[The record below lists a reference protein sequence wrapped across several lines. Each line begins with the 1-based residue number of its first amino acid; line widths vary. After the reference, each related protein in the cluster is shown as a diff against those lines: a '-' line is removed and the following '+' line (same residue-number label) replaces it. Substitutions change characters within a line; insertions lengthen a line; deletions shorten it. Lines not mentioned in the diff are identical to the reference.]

1 MKSPDEEFSWPLSEL
16 PDIRTAGRFPLDD
29 RQYDTTYHSATHAL
43 HVHMYD
49 ATLRLGERTIQLH
62 PGDLTVSPAGVQS
75 GYDLPTPGHHWC
87 VHFAQVEPKPG
98 EASAA
103 LPIHLPLGSL
113 GEHAGQR
120 IMSIAQTRAGGPDP
134 LATAAASAAMLELL
148 LWVAMQ
154 AAVAQRSSSAL
165 AATRGF
171 AAAERVAA
179 LMHERLEEPLSI
191 PDLAAEVDLTQNYL
205 ARIFRVR
212 YGMTMPRFL
221 LTCRMDHAK
230 HLLAHTAI
238 PVSKVAARA
247 GMPDVQHF
255 NKQFRKLVGVSPSAY
270 RSRNAR

>member
-1 MKSPDEEFSWPLSEL
+1 M
-16 PDIRTAGRFPLDD
+16 
-29 RQYDTTYHSATHAL
+29 
-43 HVHMYD
+43 
-49 ATLRLGERTIQLH
+49 
-62 PGDLTVSPAGVQS
+62 
-75 GYDLPTPGHHWC
+75 
-87 VHFAQVEPKPG
+87 
-98 EASAA
+98 
-103 LPIHLPLGSL
+103 
-113 GEHAGQR
+113 
-120 IMSIAQTRAGGPDP
+120 RAGGTDP
-134 LATAAASAAMLELL
+134 LASAAASAAMLELL

-165 AATRGF
+165 AATRGL
-171 AAAERVAA
+171 AAAERDAA
-179 LMHERLEEPLSI
+179 KMHERLEEPLSI

-238 PVSKVAARA
+238 PVSNVAARA

-255 NKQFRKLVGVSPSAY
+255 NKQFRKLVGISPSAY

>member
-1 MKSPDEEFSWPLSEL
+1 MKPLPDHIDWPLSAL

-29 RQYDTTYHSATHAL
+29 RQFDTTYIGNSHAL
-43 HVHMYD
+43 HIHTYD
-49 ATLRLGERTIQLH
+49 ATMQLGDRTLTLH
-62 PGDLTVSPAGVQS
+62 PGDLTISPAGVES
-75 GYDLPTPGHHWC
+75 RYDLPTPGHHWC
-87 VHFAQVEPKPG
+87 VHFLPATGSG
-98 EASAA
+98 EMAS

-120 IMSIAQTRAGGPDP
+120 IMAIAQTRAGGTDA
-134 LATAAASAAMLELL
+134 LASAAASAAMLELL

-154 AAVAQRSSSAL
+154 AGVAKRSSGTAL
-165 AATRGF
+165 AAPRSL

-179 LMHERLEEPLSI
+179 ILHERLEEPLNI

-205 ARIFRVR
+205 ARIFRLR

-238 PVSKVAARA
+238 PVGKVAARA

-255 NKQFRKLVGVSPSAY
+255 NKQFRKLVGVSPSGY

>member
-1 MKSPDEEFSWPLSEL
+1 
-16 PDIRTAGRFPLDD
+16 LDD
-29 RQYDTTYHSATHAL
+29 RQFDTTYHSATNAL

-49 ATLRLGERTIQLH
+49 ATLRLGDRAIQLH
-62 PGDLTVSPAGVQS
+62 PGDLTLSPAGLQS
-75 GYDLPTPGHHWC
+75 AYDLPTPGHHWC
-87 VHFAQVEPKPG
+87 VHFTPVEPKRG
-98 EASAA
+98 DATAD

-113 GEHAGQR
+113 GEHAGQK
-120 IMSIAQTRAGGPDP
+120 IMAIAQVRAGGDDI
-134 LATAAASAAMLELL
+134 ATAAASAAMLELL

-154 AAVAQRSSSAL
+154 AAVAQRSSGAL
-165 AATRGF
+165 AATRGL

-179 LMHERLEEPLSI
+179 MMHERLEEPLSI